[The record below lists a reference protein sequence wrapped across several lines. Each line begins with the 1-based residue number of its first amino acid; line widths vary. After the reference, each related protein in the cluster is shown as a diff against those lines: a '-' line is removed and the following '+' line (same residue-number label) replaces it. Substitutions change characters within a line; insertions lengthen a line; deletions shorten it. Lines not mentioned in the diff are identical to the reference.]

1 MSDETEQNPIE
12 SLLASVS
19 FDQGWSLL
27 DRFSILVRESG
38 TPEER
43 AAANFIA
50 TRLESMGIRCE
61 LHEPDLYLSIPR
73 SASVASGKNTYDAK
87 PPAFAAS
94 TPANGLTAPPYHLRA
109 EPARD
114 TEGLFEAAPDDPP
127 PEVEGKIVVTE
138 GFPMPASVARLE
150 DAGAVGQ
157 VYINPGSRIHWGI
170 CTPIWG
176 APGDSQLSR
185 LPKTP
190 VAAINRPDGDR
201 LLKSVWSGAAKITI
215 RTELQKGWYPCLVP
229 VARIDGRDEDFVLVH
244 GHYDSWDVGI
254 GDNATGD
261 ATLLE
266 LARIFHENR
275 GLLRRSVRI
284 AWWPGHS
291 TGRYGGSAWYADA
304 HALELSRRCVATV
317 NIDSPGCWQA
327 TEYDEVPW
335 MAEAGAVC
343 SESIKSA
350 TGVKPRRQRPLRA
363 GDYSFN
369 QLGLTSFFMLLSNIP
384 EAERKRLG
392 FYPVGGCGG
401 NIAWHTEKDR
411 LDVADRANLERDLRV
426 YATAIGR
433 FLTDEVVPLDFR
445 ETADELSEALESY
458 EVLVDKRFGLLPLR
472 RELDGLRE
480 RLKKFYDDVAAAK
493 IEPAAANE
501 TLLRLSRVL
510 VHLGY
515 AEGERYEH
523 DPALPLV
530 PIPKLARIRELAAM
544 EEDDPERVPF
554 LKTEIQRQINKV
566 MALLVEA
573 SEILARAKEKALQTK
588 EKGK

>member
-1 MSDETEQNPIE
+1 MSEETELNPIE
-12 SLLASVS
+12 SLLGSVS

-50 TRLESMGIRCE
+50 ARLESMGIRYE

-73 SASVASGKNTYDAK
+73 SASVTVGKNTYDAK

-94 TPANGLTAPPYHLRA
+94 TSAGGLTAPPIHVRA
-109 EPARD
+109 ASPQG
-114 TEGLFEAAPDDPP
+114 TEDIFEAAPDDPP

-150 DAGAVGQ
+150 AAGAVGQ
-157 VYINPGSRIHWGI
+157 VYVNPGSRVHWGI

-176 APGDSQLSR
+176 SPGESQLSR
-185 LPKTP
+185 KPRTP
-190 VAAINRPDGDR
+190 VAAISRPDGDR
-201 LLKSVWSGAAKITI
+201 LLKSVWSGAAKITL
-215 RTELQKGWYPCLVP
+215 RAELQEGWYPCLVP
-229 VARIDGRDEDFVLVH
+229 VAHIDGREDDFMLVH

-254 GDNATGD
+254 GDNATGN

-275 GLLRRSVRI
+275 QLLQRSVRI

-317 NIDSPGCWQA
+317 NIDSPGCWRA
-327 TEYDEVPW
+327 TEYDEVAW

-343 SESIKSA
+343 RESIQSA
-350 TGVKPRRQRPLRA
+350 TGVKPVRQRPLRA

-411 LDVADRANLERDLRV
+411 LEVADRANLERDLRV
-426 YATAIGR
+426 YVTAIGR
-433 FLTDEVVPLDFR
+433 FLTEEIVPLDFR
-445 ETADELSEALESY
+445 ATADELSEALEGY
-458 EVLVDKRFGLLPLR
+458 EALVDKRFGLLPVR
-472 RELDGLRE
+472 RELDGIRE
-480 RLKKFYDDVAAAK
+480 RLTTFYDDVAAGTIA
-493 IEPAAANE
+493 PDAANRA
-501 TLLRLSRVL
+501 LLRLSRAL

-515 AEGERYEH
+515 AEGDRFEH
-523 DPALPLV
+523 DPALPQV
-530 PIPKLARIRELAAM
+530 PIPKLARLRELAAM
-544 EEDDPERVPF
+544 EEADPERVPF
-554 LKTEIQRQINKV
+554 LTTEIRRQINKV
-566 MALLVEA
+566 MALLTEA
-573 SEILARAKEKALQTK
+573 SRVLRRAQETA
-588 EKGK
+588 E